1 MSRNNVNQPGL
12 VQKVNV
18 LCKKYNSSSTILNED
33 NAEAFPSHDK
43 QNMCKALV
51 NHQLLLLNSNRKLA
65 FYKFFKT
72 DTKKSCVLDAI
83 KNPLHRTAINKFRPG
98 NHQLR
103 IETGRY
109 TIPKTPENLRI
120 CSLCQL
126 NEVENESHVMLTCTF
141 YNKLRS
147 KFFNEVIVK
156 FNSFKHLDN
165 NSRILFLFNSIDP
178 FICRSVAA
186 FIFEIMNYR
195 YKVRLHVKRGGT
207 ARVERSTG
215 SNKI

>member
-1 MSRNNVNQPGL
+1 MADVNQPGL

-18 LCKKYNSSSTILNED
+18 LCKKYNSSSMILNEN
-33 NAEAFPSHDK
+33 NAKAFTSHVK
-43 QNMCKALV
+43 QNMCKALI
-51 NHQLLLLNSNRKLA
+51 NHQLLLLNSNRKLT

-72 DTKKSCVLDAI
+72 ATKKSCFLDAI
-83 KNPLHRTAINKFRPG
+83 KNPLRRTAINKFRLG
-98 NHQLR
+98 NHQLS

-126 NEVENESHVMLTCTF
+126 NEVEKESHVMLTCTF
-141 YNKLRS
+141 YDKLRS

-156 FNSFKHLDN
+156 FKSFKDLDN
-165 NSRILFLFNSIDP
+165 NSRIWLLFNSVDP

-186 FIFEIMNYR
+186 FIFEIMNHIYIKC
-195 YKVRLHVKRGGT
+195 YLISKFFFLF
-207 ARVERSTG
+207 S
-215 SNKI
+215 